1 MIELIENPLVTVI
14 CICHNQATWVA
25 NALNS
30 VLNQTYSQV
39 ELLIVD
45 TGSSDNSKELI
56 SNWLESET
64 TKARFKV
71 VPVLF
76 LGKVG
81 NCKGFNT
88 AFAHAKGKYVID
100 LAADDIL
107 LPTRIEEQVQFFEN
121 QSTDTGLIYGNA
133 TYVDT
138 NNKVLYTAYEKG
150 GKFYGLERNGF
161 TWVWNMQ
168 RFFICPQ
175 STMFRSEMV
184 KKLGGYNAALFYEDF
199 DFYCR
204 LMRDWQVQYQPINLT
219 QITVIATSHG
229 NSIKRRSWDFF
240 CSTLTILSEQA
251 QQAKSPY
258 EQGLILKR
266 FIFSVV
272 EFIRKGR

>member
-1 MIELIENPLVTVI
+1 MELIENPLVTVI
-14 CICHNQATWVA
+14 CICHNQATWVI

-56 SNWLESET
+56 SHWVESET
-64 TKARFKV
+64 TKAKFKDI
-71 VPVLF
+71 PVFF

-88 AFAHAKGKYVID
+88 AFAKAKGKYVID

-107 LPTRIEEQVQFFEN
+107 LPTRITEQVHFFESLPSN
-121 QSTDTGLIYGNA
+121 VGLIYGNA
-133 TYVDT
+133 TYIDT
-138 NNKVLYTAYEKG
+138 SNKVLYTAYDKG
-150 GKFYGLERNGF
+150 GGFYGLQRDGF
-161 TWVWNMQ
+161 TWAWNMQ

-175 STMFRSEMV
+175 STMFRSKMV
-184 KKLGGYNAALFYEDF
+184 RALGGYNETLFYEDF

-204 LMRDWQVQYQPINLT
+204 LMREWQVQYQPINLT
-219 QITVIATSHG
+219 HITVIATSHG
-229 NSIKRRSWDFF
+229 NSIKRRNWDFF
-240 CSTLTILSEQA
+240 CSTLTILSQQA
-251 QQAKSPY
+251 QKAKSPY

-266 FIFSVV
+266 LFYCVV
-272 EFIRKGR
+272 EFIKRGR

>member
-1 MIELIENPLVTVI
+1 MELIENPLVTVV
-14 CICHNQATWVA
+14 CICHNQSTWVI

-45 TGSSDNSKELI
+45 TGSTDNSKELI
-56 SNWLESET
+56 SIWVKNEA
-64 TKARFKV
+64 TKARFNDI
-71 VPVLF
+71 PVYF

-88 AFAHAKGKYVID
+88 AFAQANGKYVID

-107 LPTRIEEQVQFFEN
+107 LPTRIAEQVKFFE
-121 QSTDTGLIYGNA
+121 SLPSDVGLIYGNA
-133 TYVDT
+133 TYLDT
-138 NNKVLYTAYEKG
+138 NNKVLFTAYDKG

-161 TWVWNMQ
+161 TWAWNMQ

-184 KKLGGYNAALFYEDF
+184 KALGGYNPALFYEDF

-204 LMRDWQVQYQPINLT
+204 LMRDWQVQFQPINLT

-229 NSIKRRSWDFF
+229 NSIKRRSWEFF
-240 CSTLTILSEQA
+240 CSTLAILSEQS

-258 EQGLILKR
+258 EQWLIVKR
-266 FIFSVV
+266 FLFSVV
-272 EFIRKGR
+272 EFIKKGR

>member
-1 MIELIENPLVTVI
+1 MELIENPLVTVV
-14 CICHNQATWVA
+14 CICHNQSTWVI

-45 TGSSDNSKELI
+45 TGSTDNSKELI
-56 SNWLESET
+56 SIWVKNEA
-64 TKARFKV
+64 TKARFNDI
-71 VPVLF
+71 PVYF

-88 AFAHAKGKYVID
+88 AFAFAKGKYVID

-107 LPTRIEEQVQFFEN
+107 LPARIEEQVQLFESLPSN
-121 QSTDTGLIYGNA
+121 VGLIYGNA
-133 TYVDT
+133 TYLDT
-138 NNKVLYTAYEKG
+138 NNKVLFTAYDKG

-161 TWVWNMQ
+161 TWAWNMQ

-184 KKLGGYNAALFYEDF
+184 KALGGYNPALFYEDF

-204 LMRDWQVQYQPINLT
+204 LMRDWQVQFQPINLT

-229 NSIKRRSWDFF
+229 NSIKRRSWEFF
-240 CSTLTILSEQA
+240 CSTLAILSEQS

-258 EQGLILKR
+258 EQWLIVKR
-266 FIFSVV
+266 FLFSVV
-272 EFIRKGR
+272 EFIKKGR